1 MQLHYGVGRICAHAT
16 YTSGVAFQSSFS
28 IVKLAISETRM
39 KAETLSWSM
48 WLATAQ
54 TRFGPQ
60 DMAKIGIIIGLPKKT
75 EKKCR
80 REVGNDFSLA
90 YHKVQKFKS
99 ASGVQKDQEF
109 KRFNFWSSESR
120 MKFPSILPDFRRL
133 CAQKALFQREYPE
146 TPSAPTRVEQVLP
159 ARPTNGTDPGRR
171 AVRRRGNGCATS
183 GRPPYNQ

>member
-90 YHKVQKFKS
+90 YHKVQMPFGRSRFKVELRS
-99 ASGVQKDQEF
+99 TLVATRPFVSKLPMALAASRVQST
-109 KRFNFWSSESR
+109 RLRLSERRVKLAST
-120 MKFPSILPDFRRL
+120 LPNRRQTEWRTML
-133 CAQKALFQREYPE
+133 AWALLRCEGGRQSQRE
-146 TPSAPTRVEQVLP
+146 Q
-159 ARPTNGTDPGRR
+159 AR
-171 AVRRRGNGCATS
+171 CS
-183 GRPPYNQ
+183 QS

>member
-1 MQLHYGVGRICAHAT
+1 MDAIAATRKDVGTCPAHLFLGIAKHHPRNELLQLRLRRYMQLHYGVGRICAHAT

-90 YHKVQKFKS
+90 YHKVQMPFGRS
-99 ASGVQKDQEF
+99 RF

-120 MKFPSILPDFRRL
+120 MKFPSILP
-133 CAQKALFQREYPE
+133 KA
-146 TPSAPTRVEQVLP
+146 AIK
-159 ARPTNGTDPGRR
+159 
-171 AVRRRGNGCATS
+171 
-183 GRPPYNQ
+183 